1 VSKPAK
7 PITAWAITTGETGM
21 RTQARG
27 LAAAVADIVVEKT
40 VRTGLGS
47 IGRGGDRLEPP
58 WPDLVISCGRRA
70 ATSTLAVGKASGG
83 RALMVHVQDPR
94 ARADRFDLIVA
105 MDHDAIAPGGQVI
118 KVATALHDLTSDNLA
133 EAGQAWSAR
142 LAPLGSP
149 LVGVIIGGTLRGR
162 PFTLADGRVLLA
174 GLRRLRDE
182 GGAALAITP
191 SRRTPD
197 TVRALFA
204 QAFAGDER
212 VFLWNMEGD
221 NPYRGILALADRL
234 VVTSDSVSMV
244 SEALSTA
251 HPVEI
256 FDLGFPRHAAFIQGL
271 IDKGFARRFT
281 GDPSPPPMA
290 GPVNA
295 TLQAAEA
302 VRILLQA
309 RTGVAG

>member
-1 VSKPAK
+1 MSKPAK

-27 LAAAVADIVVEKT
+27 LAAAVADIVAEKT
-40 VRTGLGS
+40 VRAGLGS

-58 WPDLVISCGRRA
+58 WPDVVISCGRRA
-70 ATSTLAVGKASGG
+70 AASTLAVGKASGG

-105 MDHDAIAPGGQVI
+105 MDHDAIAPGGHVI
-118 KVATALHDLTSDNLA
+118 KVATALHDLTSENLA

-162 PFTLADGRVLLA
+162 PFTLADSRLLLA
-174 GLRRLRDE
+174 GLRRL
-182 GGAALAITP
+182 
-191 SRRTPD
+191 
-197 TVRALFA
+197 
-204 QAFAGDER
+204 
-212 VFLWNMEGD
+212 EGD

-244 SEALSTA
+244 SEALSTT

-256 FDLGFPRHAAFIQGL
+256 FDLGFSRHAAFIQGL
-271 IDKGFARRFT
+271 IEKGLARRFT

-302 VRILLQA
+302 VRNLLQA
-309 RTGVAG
+309 RTGSAG